1 MTGML
6 CALGLFVLLHR
17 FDSLSQMQVTVL
29 DVGQGDGIFLK
40 SPGGMTCMIDGGSSD
55 VKNVGQYRIEPY
67 LLSKGVG
74 TLDYVFISHGDSDHT
89 NGIEEMISRQKIG
102 VKMKTLVFP
111 KESVWDESLK
121 KLAIYAIENGVQVA
135 VMEQGQEIEKQGMK
149 ILCLC
154 PGSDYS
160 GETGNGASMV
170 LSVSYREFDFLFTG
184 DVEGIG
190 EEKLC
195 ESIEKYCP
203 EKAFEILKAA
213 HHGSRNSSSEIFLQ
227 KVRPKYTIISA
238 GIENSYGHPHRETI
252 ERLEKTGSRILATAN
267 CGGIE
272 ITVEFGGKIQYTL
285 KEGSEMTAYEES
297 E

>member
-1 MTGML
+1 
-6 CALGLFVLLHR
+6 
-17 FDSLSQMQVTVL
+17 
-29 DVGQGDGIFLK
+29 
-40 SPGGMTCMIDGGSSD
+40 
-55 VKNVGQYRIEPY
+55 
-67 LLSKGVG
+67 
-74 TLDYVFISHGDSDHT
+74 
-89 NGIEEMISRQKIG
+89 
-102 VKMKTLVFP
+102 
-111 KESVWDESLK
+111 
-121 KLAIYAIENGVQVA
+121 
-135 VMEQGQEIEKQGMK
+135 
-149 ILCLC
+149 
-154 PGSDYS
+154 
-160 GETGNGASMV
+160 MV
-170 LSVSYREFDFLFTG
+170 LSVSYREFDLLFTG

-203 EKAFEILKAA
+203 EKAFEVLKAA

-252 ERLEKTGSRILATAN
+252 ERLEKTGSQILATAN

-285 KEGSEMTAYEES
+285 KEGSETTAYEES